1 MHSTSI
7 IDQLDSNIDAML
19 AGAHVAPHHGDDSLD
34 ELTKLSRDLRLM
46 PSADFQQRLLAD
58 LDSRAVA
65 FTSAL
70 NLSESQRL
78 HLMGR
83 RSANPDIA
91 KREIILPTLF
101 AEGADLYRQKRRSY
115 VMSLAAHAA
124 VLALLFTSGMWVNRH
139 RELVTTATVVNE
151 ISAYIPPVASTEIR
165 GGGGGGDHSKIDATK
180 GALPKAS
187 MQQIAPP
194 MVVRNETSKLEAAP
208 TVVLPPDIKIPQLGP
223 IGDPMAHLGN
233 VLSNGTGTGAGI
245 GSGGG
250 GGIGSGTGVGVGEGR
265 GGGSGGGIFH
275 VGGSVSAPRAIYD
288 PDPDYSDEARKA
300 HYQGSVILNVIVD
313 ASGLPRDIHVQRSL
327 GMGLDEKAIA
337 AVKTWRFQPALK
349 DGHPVAV
356 QMSVEVNF
364 HLY

>member
-7 IDQLDSNIDAML
+7 IDQLDHNIDALL
-19 AGAHVAPHHGDDSLD
+19 AGAHAAPHHGDEQLD
-34 ELTKLSRDLRLM
+34 ELTNLSRDLRLI
-46 PSADFQQRLLAD
+46 PSGDFQQRLLAT
-58 LDSRAVA
+58 LGSITVQATRREMSDSK
-65 FTSAL
+65 
-70 NLSESQRL
+70 RL

-83 RSANPDIA
+83 THAESAVVA
-91 KREIILPTLF
+91 SEIILPTLF
-101 AEGADLYRQKRRSY
+101 AEGSGLYLQKRSSY
-115 VMSLAAHAA
+115 AMSLAAHAA

-139 RELVTTATVVNE
+139 RELVTTATVAND
-151 ISAYIPPVASTEIR
+151 ISAYVPPTATTEIH
-165 GGGGGGDHSKIDATK
+165 GGGGGGNRSKVDAPK

-187 MQQIAPP
+187 MQQVAPP
-194 MVVRNETSKLEAAP
+194 MVVRMDSPKLSAEP
-208 TVVLPPDIKIPQLGP
+208 TVVLPPNMKIPQLGP

-233 VLSNGTGTGAGI
+233 VLSNGTGMNGGI
-245 GSGGG
+245 GSGRSGGIG
-250 GGIGSGTGVGVGEGR
+250 GGIGSGVGDGR
-265 GGGSGGGIFH
+265 GGGMGGGIFKI
-275 VGGSVSAPRAIYD
+275 GGGVSAPRAIYD
-288 PDPDYSDEARKA
+288 PDPDYSEEARKA

-313 ASGLPRDIHVQRSL
+313 ASGHPKDIHIQRSL